1 MKIRHL
7 QKVDAATVVDD
18 NNKPSEEK
26 VDTGALF
33 SLLKKTAAPQDD
45 SEEEADSQT
54 SVVLGKWTKTA
65 LDEDATA
72 TTTTTAQLK
81 APKRSI
87 RKAAPTAKAA
97 AVSAAVSTTTK
108 EKEPLESH
116 HRQEHIVKLS
126 SDGSVLDSSN
136 QEISRLNFGVQYDNN
151 VSVIIAD
158 FSALSWA
165 NKGVI
170 ELYTPVIS
178 FCNDDTPETVISY
191 VMNTSGQWPN
201 NKSAEFYIPKEITSI
216 THGMFL
222 FSLQEKKETN
232 GNNIHTDSEI
242 WVSKT
247 VEFYTVPNMFNNDRL
262 KATKPEPNID
272 SLAYLSKNRIGIE
285 DIKSANLGHDFSF
298 GKFPIILGT
307 KFDQYVKLMKLS
319 ESLMWNYECSKG
331 FLLLKPTTAAAMD
344 QPTVCEFQAI
354 KDRTDP
360 SKNSYYCMLPKEITE
375 SAQSYIIAV
384 AIADDDF
391 ERIYWSSNQT
401 ATVINNFLSN
411 LAQLTNN
418 LQEGFHTNSSGLIT
432 ADNYMLISSDN
443 FIIDTIENQ

>member
-26 VDTGALF
+26 VETDALF

-45 SEEEADSQT
+45 SEEEADNQA
-54 SVVLGKWTKTA
+54 SVVLGKWTKTS
-65 LDEDATA
+65 LDEEATA
-72 TTTTTAQLK
+72 TTA
-81 APKRSI
+81 
-87 RKAAPTAKAA
+87 
-97 AVSAAVSTTTK
+97 TK
-108 EKEPLESH
+108 EKESLESH
-116 HRQEHIVKLS
+116 NRQKHLVKLG

-136 QEISRLNFGVQYDNN
+136 QEITRLNFGVQHDNN
-151 VSVIIAD
+151 VSMIIAD

-165 NKGVI
+165 NKGVMDQ
-170 ELYTPVIS
+170 YTPVIS
-178 FCNDDTPETVISY
+178 FCNKDTPKTVISY
-191 VMNTSGQWPN
+191 VMNTSEQWSN

-216 THGMFL
+216 TNGMFL
-222 FSLQEKKETN
+222 FSLQEKGATN
-232 GNNIHTDSEI
+232 NVNEKQEI

-247 VEFYTVPNMFNNDRL
+247 VNFYTAPNIFNNDTL
-262 KATKPEPNID
+262 TASEPNPNID
-272 SLAYLSKNRIGIE
+272 SLAYLSKNRIDIQ
-285 DIKSANLGHDFSF
+285 DIKSANLGYDFSF
-298 GKFPIILGT
+298 GEFPIILGT
-307 KFDQYVKLMKLS
+307 KFDQYVKLMKLP

-331 FLLLKPTTAAAMD
+331 FLLLKPTTATSTD
-344 QPTVCEFQAI
+344 RPTICRFQAI
-354 KDRTDP
+354 KDKTDP
-360 SKNSYYCMLPKEITE
+360 SKNNYYCMLPKEITE
-375 SAQSYIIAV
+375 NAQSYTIAV

-418 LQEGFHTNSSGLIT
+418 LQEGFNTNGGLTT

-443 FIIDTIENQ
+443 FIIDTTENQ

>member
-7 QKVDAATVVDD
+7 QKVDSATVDD

-45 SEEEADSQT
+45 SEEEADSQA

-65 LDEDATA
+65 LNED

-81 APKRSI
+81 APKRSR
-87 RKAAPTAKAA
+87 RKVAPTAQATA
-97 AVSAAVSTTTK
+97 SAAISTTTTAAK
-108 EKEPLESH
+108 EQEPLESH
-116 HRQEHIVKLS
+116 HRQEHTVHLG

-136 QEISRLNFGVQYDNN
+136 QEITMLNFGVQHDNN

-178 FCNDDTPETVISY
+178 FCSKDTPETVISY

-201 NKSAEFYIPKEITSI
+201 DKSAEFYIPQEVTSI
-216 THGMFL
+216 TNGMFL
-222 FSLQEKKETN
+222 FSLQEKGAK
-232 GNNIHTDSEI
+232 NNINEKQEI

-247 VEFYTVPNMFNNDRL
+247 VNFYTAPNIFNNDRL
-262 KATKPEPNID
+262 KSTEPNLNID
-272 SLAYLSKNRIGIE
+272 SLAYLSKNRIGVE
-285 DIKSANLGHDFSF
+285 DVKSANLGYDFSF
-298 GKFPIILGT
+298 GKFPIILGE

-331 FLLLKPTTAAAMD
+331 FLLLKPTTASTTD
-344 QPTVCEFQAI
+344 QPTVCRFQAI
-354 KDRTDP
+354 KDKTDP
-360 SKNSYYCMLPKEITE
+360 SKNNYYCMLPKEITE
-375 SAQSYIIAV
+375 NAQSYTIAI
-384 AIADDDF
+384 AIADDSF
-391 ERIYWSSNQT
+391 ERVYWSSNQT

-418 LQEGFHTNSSGLIT
+418 LKEGFNTSVGSGLIT
-432 ADNYMLISSDN
+432 ADNYILISSDN
-443 FIIDTIENQ
+443 FIIDTAENQ

>member
-7 QKVDAATVVDD
+7 QKVDAANVVDD

-26 VDTGALF
+26 AETEALF
-33 SLLKKTAAPQDD
+33 NLLKKTAAPQND
-45 SEEEADSQT
+45 SKEEADSQA
-54 SVVLGKWTKTA
+54 SVILGKWTKTA
-65 LDEDATA
+65 LDEEATATA
-72 TTTTTAQLK
+72 TTTQLK
-81 APKRSI
+81 TPKR
-87 RKAAPTAKAA
+87 RRAA
-97 AVSAAVSTTTK
+97 TK

-116 HRQEHIVKLS
+116 NRQKHIVKLD

-136 QEISRLNFGVQYDNN
+136 QEITRLNFGVQHDNN

-178 FCNDDTPETVISY
+178 FCSKDTPETVISY
-191 VMNTSGQWPN
+191 IMNTSEQWPN
-201 NKSAEFYIPKEITSI
+201 DKSAEFYIPQEITNI
-216 THGMFL
+216 TNGVFL
-222 FSLQEKKETN
+222 FSLQEKKDTD
-232 GNNIHTDSEI
+232 GNNIHTAPEI

-247 VEFYTVPNMFNNDRL
+247 VSFYTSPNIFNNGML
-262 KATKPEPNID
+262 MFTEPNINID

-285 DIKSANLGHDFSF
+285 DIKNANLGYDFSF
-298 GKFPIILGT
+298 GKFPIILGE

-331 FLLLKPTTAAAMD
+331 FLLLKPTTAEVTNP
-344 QPTVCEFQAI
+344 PTVCRFQAI

-360 SKNSYYCMLPKEITE
+360 SKNNYYCMLPKEITE
-375 SAQSYIIAV
+375 NAQSYTIAV
-384 AIADDDF
+384 AIADDNF

-418 LQEGFHTNSSGLIT
+418 LQEGFNTNSGGLTT
-432 ADNYMLISSDN
+432 ADNYMLISFDN
-443 FIIDTIENQ
+443 FIIDTSGNQ